1 MSSRIQQAS
10 LVARRRL
17 ALQTDEFVFALS
29 APTGSPVGGPAGSVA
44 GAVAAPPD
52 LRFRPGQFISVR
64 VGSDADQNP
73 ILRSYSIASPPERWG
88 ELALVLRLVSDGIG
102 SRYFDALRMGESIT
116 FTGPMGFFVNELAHS
131 GDVVYVAT
139 GTGIAPLLPMI
150 EETLRRSETG
160 RVILFWGL
168 RSEADVFYQDELNA
182 LSTRTPRFAHQIYLS
197 QPQGFCRLRGRVTGP
212 VLELLPGLR
221 EPTFYLCGNGQMI
234 EELKTGLVA
243 RGVSRKRQ
251 IRTEAFFD

>member
-1 MSSRIQQAS
+1 MYVYAMGFFDESGRPHQTTGVIGA
-10 LVARRRL
+10 L
-17 ALQTDEFVFALS
+17 ALSRPGEGGFTLVVKLVPGGPASEYLRAL
-29 APTGSPVGGPAGSVA
+29 PVGG
-44 GAVAAPPD
+44 
-52 LRFRPGQFISVR
+52 RVR
-64 VGSDADQNP
+64 
-73 ILRSYSIASPPERWG
+73 
-88 ELALVLRLVSDGIG
+88 
-102 SRYFDALRMGESIT
+102 

-131 GDVVYVAT
+131 GDVVYIAT

-168 RSEADVFYQDELNA
+168 RSEADVFYQDELSA
-182 LSTRTPRFAHQIYLS
+182 LSTRTPRFTHQIYLS
-197 QPQGFCRLRGRVTGP
+197 QPQSFCRLRGRVTGP

-234 EELKTGLVA
+234 EELKAGLVA

-251 IRTEAFFD
+251 IRTEAFCD

>member
-1 MSSRIQQAS
+1 MSSRIHQAR

-17 ALQTDEFVFALS
+17 ASQTDEFVLATEPA
-29 APTGSPVGGPAGSVA
+29 APSPSSVA
-44 GAVAAPPD
+44 AAAVTPAD
-52 LRFRPGQFISVR
+52 LRFRPGQFISVN
-64 VGSDADQNP
+64 VGTDGDNNP
-73 ILRSYSIASPPERWG
+73 ILRSYSIASPPERRG
-88 ELALVLRLVSDGIG
+88 EIALVLRLLSDGVG
-102 SRYFDALRMGESIT
+102 SRFFDALRPGDAVR
-116 FTGPMGFFVNELAHS
+116 FTGPMGFFVNELAHT

-150 EETLRRSETG
+150 EETLRRAESG
-160 RVILFWGL
+160 RVLLFWGL
-168 RSEADVFYQDELNA
+168 RSETDVFYQDELSA
-182 LSTRTPRFAHQIYLS
+182 LSTRQPRFAHHIYLS

-234 EELKTGLVA
+234 EELKAGLVA